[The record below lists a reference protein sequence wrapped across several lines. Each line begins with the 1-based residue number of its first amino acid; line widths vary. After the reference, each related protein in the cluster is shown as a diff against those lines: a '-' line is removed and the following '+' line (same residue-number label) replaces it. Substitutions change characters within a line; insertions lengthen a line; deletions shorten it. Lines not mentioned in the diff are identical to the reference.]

1 MTSYAN
7 SGPRPAVGRY
17 YGFDHLTFW
26 VGNAKQAA
34 TFYITRFGFRP
45 IGYKGLETGD
55 REVAS
60 HAIANNN
67 CVFVFQSPLNP
78 GDKAMGDHLVT
89 HADAVKDVA
98 FTVDDCCGIWKK
110 AVERGARSVRDP
122 WESRDENGSVWMA
135 TVATYGDVEHTF
147 VERKSYKGRFLP
159 GYKTIETDDPVNAVL
174 PATGIQVVD
183 HIVGNQPDNEM
194 LSACEFYEQ
203 TLDFHRFWSVDDS
216 QIHTEYSSLRSIV
229 MADYDEVVKMPINE
243 PAVGKKKSQIQEYVD
258 YHGGA
263 GVQHIALRTNDII
276 TAVSALRARGVE
288 FLQIPPAYY
297 RQLKQNLQTSAVRIT
312 ENLDVLEKLQILVD
326 YDENGYLLQIFTK
339 PVEDR
344 PTLFIEIIQR
354 NNHSGFG
361 AGNFKSLFEALEAEQ
376 DKRGNL

>member
-7 SGPRPAVGRY
+7 SGP
-17 YGFDHLTFW
+17 

-60 HAIANNN
+60 HAIANNC

-98 FTVDDCCGIWKK
+98 FTVDDCRGIWKK

-122 WESRDENGSVWMA
+122 WEKSDKNGSVWMA
-135 TVATYGDVEHTF
+135 TVATYGDVEQTF
-147 VERKSYKGRFLP
+147 VERKAYKGRFIP
-159 GYKTIETDDPVNAVL
+159 GYKTIEPDDAVNAVL

-183 HIVGNQPDNEM
+183 HIVGNQPDNEI

-216 QIHTEYSSLRSIV
+216 QNHTEYSSLRSIV

-263 GVQHIALRTNDII
+263 EVQHIALRTNDII
-276 TAVSALRARGVE
+276 TSVSALRARGVD
-288 FLQIPPAYY
+288 FLHIPPAYY
-297 RQLKQNLQTSAVRIT
+297 RQLKQNLQASAVRIT

-326 YDENGYLLQIFTK
+326 YDENGYFLQIFTK

-354 NNHSGFG
+354 NNHSRFG

-376 DKRGNL
+376 DKRGL